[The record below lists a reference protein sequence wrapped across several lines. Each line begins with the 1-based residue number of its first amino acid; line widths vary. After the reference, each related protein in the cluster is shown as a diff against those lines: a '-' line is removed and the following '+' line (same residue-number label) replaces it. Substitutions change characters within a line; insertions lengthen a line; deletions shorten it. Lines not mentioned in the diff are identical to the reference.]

1 MAEWTDLLD
10 PGEEE
15 LKKVLPPQIHER
27 ALEQLLAP
35 AVHDDEPRARL
46 EGHDHYLFGVF
57 LLPIAIR
64 EEDRVFYQEVDIIA
78 TRERVVT
85 VRKTPE
91 RGYPCDLGPAQ
102 ISVAKSADDRA
113 GMMWGDCGAPYWL
126 SRREE
131 MTASDLAPTS
141 FTWQCAL
148 PGSAA
153 SAGRSPKTLRRS
165 EQPPHRVP
173 AERARM
179 RALRLRSQHP
189 RWRRRAVASPRRGYL
204 ADAEGPG
211 GR

>member
-1 MAEWTDLLD
+1 NNVAGWNDRRD
-10 PGEEE
+10 PGEGD

-91 RGYPCDLGPAQ
+91 RGYACDLSPAQ
-102 ISVAKSADDRA
+102 LTIKQQADDRS
-113 GMMWGDCGAPYWL
+113 GMILY
-126 SRREE
+126 RI
-131 MTASDLAPTS
+131 
-141 FTWQCAL
+141 
-148 PGSAA
+148 
-153 SAGRSPKTLRRS
+153 
-165 EQPPHRVP
+165 V
-173 AERARM
+173 
-179 RALRLRSQHP
+179 
-189 RWRRRAVASPRRGYL
+189 Y
-204 ADAEGPG
+204 
-211 GR
+211 